1 MSIPT
6 KKRFLITIVAE
17 ALIETRLV
25 DALKGLGV
33 RGYSISACRGDSLGS
48 VRASEWSGNN
58 VQIQTIVS
66 ADLSDTI
73 LQMLARD
80 FIGTFSVV
88 AFRSEVEV
96 LRPEKFS

>member
-1 MSIPT
+1 
-6 KKRFLITIVAE
+6 
-17 ALIETRLV
+17 
-25 DALKGLGV
+25 
-33 RGYSISACRGDSLGS
+33 
-48 VRASEWSGNN
+48 